1 MLRMICCLSMMLFMI
16 FLINQRV
23 ITPESYD
30 GLPEIQDVRNR
41 ASIYL
46 DVMSEIVQI
55 IYSSSERYELVRNQ
69 N

>member
-1 MLRMICCLSMMLFMI
+1 MISLS
-16 FLINQRV
+16 NQRV

-30 GLPEIQDVRNR
+30 ALPEIQDVRNR
-41 ASIYL
+41 ANIYL

-55 IYSSSERYELVRNQ
+55 IYSSSEKDELVRNQ

>member
-1 MLRMICCLSMMLFMI
+1 MLFMV

-30 GLPEIQDVRNR
+30 GLPEIHDVRNR

-46 DVMSEIVQI
+46 DLMSEIVQI

>member
-1 MLRMICCLSMMLFMI
+1 MMLFMI

-30 GLPEIQDVRNR
+30 GLPEIQDVKNR